1 VDHDF
6 PISRSVT
13 DYGAIFYLLLLASL
27 VAAAILIHR
36 KYPLASFGFLM
47 FLILLAPT
55 SSVIPI
61 ADPLVERRMY
71 LPMVGLILIACQL
84 ASRLRWTNASVSLMV
99 ALLMLFGALCYQ
111 RNQLW
116 GNPEQVWASAAEDST
131 GKGRPFLGLAES
143 LVAENRC
150 AEAVPYLE
158 RGERLMPHDFAIQV
172 AWGKVLE
179 CQGKRQEALQRLERA
194 ATIISNSFVY
204 QLIGLLY
211 AEMGKKEQAGVALRK
226 AEELGPGNASAHSAL
241 GLWYE
246 SVGDPAS
253 AEREYRQALALYA
266 YNTEAKTGLAR
277 IQNIRTGAQP

>member
-1 VDHDF
+1 
-6 PISRSVT
+6 
-13 DYGAIFYLLLLASL
+13 
-27 VAAAILIHR
+27 
-36 KYPLASFGFLM
+36 
-47 FLILLAPT
+47 
-55 SSVIPI
+55 VIPI

-84 ASRLRWTNASVSLMV
+84 ASRLRWTNASVSLLV